1 MSNVRFVL
9 DDVFPGDILNK
20 KSYNLYKNIKIIEPV
35 KENEGVNDNTLQLLV
50 KNVRT
55 SPEKDNTDDYVPGL
69 LIVDLGYQ
77 KNDLITTEANLDN
90 NNVSKVKEQ
99 VLNRK
104 DIEKVGNLSNEV
116 YQALS
121 LNYEENI
128 YKKNIDKEGHCAFFN
143 AAHAI
148 FSNAKQYLL
157 LRYVVSM
164 FYNILS
170 KMSTM
175 GETST
180 SNSWLTVNIYYDIPK
195 RLAEFYFNDNL
206 AFDECD
212 ANIEHQIMTN
222 ASDLFGF
229 DILGVDDYYEKM
241 LNGSNLEKKTLLHKV
256 AMCYTQPNFYGNA
269 STFIVLG
276 HLFGVRFG
284 VLQALAKSEAHRLKT
299 KDHKSNVYV
308 QDFGINFPSM
318 GCDFDFVEPF
328 FDEDIN
334 LQSKSYEC
342 HEFWLALTAGN
353 NHYVHFSDSN
363 FDLRNNERLG
373 PINNLEHLTNSI
385 WNKCISKFLL
395 MSRNYQRPTNY
406 YTG

>member
-1 MSNVRFVL
+1 M
-9 DDVFPGDILNK
+9 
-20 KSYNLYKNIKIIEPV
+20 
-35 KENEGVNDNTLQLLV
+35 
-50 KNVRT
+50 
-55 SPEKDNTDDYVPGL
+55 
-69 LIVDLGYQ
+69 
-77 KNDLITTEANLDN
+77 A
-90 NNVSKVKEQ
+90 
-99 VLNRK
+99 
-104 DIEKVGNLSNEV
+104 
-116 YQALS
+116 
-121 LNYEENI
+121 
-128 YKKNIDKEGHCAFFN
+128 
-143 AAHAI
+143 
-148 FSNAKQYLL
+148 
-157 LRYVVSM
+157 
-164 FYNILS
+164 
-170 KMSTM
+170 
-175 GETST
+175 
-180 SNSWLTVNIYYDIPK
+180 
-195 RLAEFYFNDNL
+195 
-206 AFDECD
+206 
-212 ANIEHQIMTN
+212 N

-284 VLQALAKSEAHRLKT
+284 VLQALAKSKARRLTT
-299 KDHKSNVYV
+299 KDHKSNVYL

-395 MSRNYQRPTNY
+395 MSRNYQRPTIIQDSPTIWEQIFDNVKQTFVLNKPLLFRNMTNDILKMDFKGPFDSKLNVDDNIKNFMRMLPSNMRDLTVKCIDVSTQDIFTTEKNWDDIIKMHETKPNDRNKTSY
-406 YTG
+406 NQVSFCLAKI